1 MKALFLIVLCVVG
14 ASAYSHFNLT
24 LLEIAKKYGLHD
36 ILVDLGETAGLAQ
49 KLNESGQWTIF
60 APTDEAFDE
69 MGHTFLQE
77 LKNDSVALEAFLKY
91 HVVQGIVMYKDLQK
105 NDMELTS
112 VAGPKIRVNV
122 YRANRAVTVEGCEL
136 VSVDNV
142 ATNGVLHIIDEVML
156 APTDNLYD
164 TILNTPRFSIM
175 AHLLKNTNL
184 HKELENGPYTVFV
197 PNNDAF
203 NRYSNT
209 TLQRIEGDVA
219 LSEVLMRYHIVHGV
233 LWRAGMH
240 TTYLQT
246 LATGDKLLIREGFF
260 GTITVERAH
269 IVSRDIPA
277 NNGVIHEISR
287 MLKPKDVDLIS

>member
-36 ILVDLGETAGLAQ
+36 ILVDLGETASLAQ

-142 ATNGVLHIIDEVML
+142 ATND
-156 APTDNLYD
+156 
-164 TILNTPRFSIM
+164 
-175 AHLLKNTNL
+175 
-184 HKELENGPYTVFV
+184 GPYTVFV

-219 LSEVLMRYHIVHGV
+219 LSEVLMKYHIVHGV